1 MVPYIGRSRN
11 AAIVARTHDRARR
24 KAEMNRPP
32 ITPEMRARAR
42 TTPNAWLHVVDPNHG
57 ASTTIP
63 PAEAVIGRYLV
74 DGRGEITDQYVPNPR
89 YRPIPTPPPAR
100 PATRPPAAAAS
111 RPALAGS
118 PAPARLAAPIPAA
131 SAGSPAPAHLAA
143 PTGAVPAAL
152 PAPAAPSPS
161 RAPTPPAAAPGATA
175 PTADQSAADVEPANE
190 LEAVLRLAHQG
201 ELAQDDLLE
210 AVLAAELVLPADP
223 ARPPRGHLVTRG
235 AVVDAFASPKA
246 LPGDWPPR
254 WHRFTG
260 VELAVVF
267 DRIGEPL
274 RLNLGDSSGLSWEIA
289 SDALVGALRSAV
301 GAGGP
306 STWRD
311 TSGAG

>member
-1 MVPYIGRSRN
+1 M
-11 AAIVARTHDRARR
+11 AAA
-24 KAEMNRPP
+24 
-32 ITPEMRARAR
+32 
-42 TTPNAWLHVVDPNHG
+42 
-57 ASTTIP
+57 P
-63 PAEAVIGRYLV
+63 PA
-74 DGRGEITDQYVPNPR
+74 P
-89 YRPIPTPPPAR
+89 
-100 PATRPPAAAAS
+100 
-111 RPALAGS
+111 
-118 PAPARLAAPIPAA
+118 
-131 SAGSPAPAHLAA
+131 
-143 PTGAVPAAL
+143 
-152 PAPAAPSPS
+152 PSPP
-161 RAPTPPAAAPGATA
+161 RAATPPAAAPGATA
-175 PTADQSAADVEPANE
+175 PTPDQPAADVEPANE

-289 SDALVGALRSAV
+289 SDALVGALRTAV